1 MQQHCG
7 CCCKNTAL
15 GCAADNY
22 SLFFCLAVLIRET
35 KQLCVRVSEL
45 RRSAFACKVRELIY
59 LNQVNGERCTV
70 HSQSPQSFPAELA
83 GALSAPLCTLV
94 TLRKSCSC
102 VLPQSSGLRSA
113 CAESLVSE
121 DLCCSSYREEFLSH
135 VLLLAW
141 TDLSRRL
148 IGLPGGQ
155 MCCLRHL

>member
-1 MQQHCG
+1 MGQTLEGHSCPRY
-7 CCCKNTAL
+7 KATSTAVSSVIQSQ
-15 GCAADNY
+15 A
-22 SLFFCLAVLIRET
+22 LFCILKALFLYIHIC
-35 KQLCVRVSEL
+35 QLQIATLS
-45 RRSAFACKVRELIY
+45 
-59 LNQVNGERCTV
+59 V